1 MEENKKEI
9 DKFKSAMFGLLLF
22 ILILVIVHFA
32 FETLTK
38 TDLSL
43 QKVLLT
49 WMWAV
54 LTVTG
59 LCLFAKDRMKEFG
72 YVLPRKFEKEN
83 KKNTFLFYKKHA
95 KTFTTVFIISFVVI
109 LSAYY
114 LFLS

>member
-22 ILILVIVHFA
+22 ILILIIINFA

-49 WMWAV
+49 WMWV
-54 LTVTG
+54 VIIVTG
-59 LCLFAKDRMKEFG
+59 LYLHTKDRMKEFG

-95 KTFTTVFIISFVVI
+95 KTFTTVSIISFVVI